1 MTSPFPFTAGQVLSA
16 AELNAIGEA
25 ATSFTP
31 TWTNYTRGNGTT
43 IAYYTQVNKLVYIY
57 VRETLG
63 STSSVTGAL
72 RMTLPVAAVR
82 QQSVSLALCNLN
94 DTGTTAFVGLVQS
107 LSTTQVDFRAI
118 NAAATYASQANTS
131 STVPFTWTNTDFFE
145 AGWVYESV

>member
-1 MTSPFPFTAGQVLSA
+1 MATPFPFVASTVLTAAQ
-16 AELNAIGEA
+16 LNAIGEA

-82 QQSVSLALCNLN
+82 QQSVSITLCNLN

>member
-1 MTSPFPFTAGQVLSA
+1 MATPFPFVASTVLTAAQ
-16 AELNAIGEA
+16 LNSIGEA

-72 RMTLPVAAVR
+72 RMTLPIAAVR

-118 NAAATYASQANTS
+118 NAAATYALQANTS